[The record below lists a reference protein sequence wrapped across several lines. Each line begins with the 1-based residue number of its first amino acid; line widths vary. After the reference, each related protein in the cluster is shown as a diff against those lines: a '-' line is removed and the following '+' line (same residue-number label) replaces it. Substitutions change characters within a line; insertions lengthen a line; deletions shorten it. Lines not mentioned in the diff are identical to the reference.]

1 MQRTHSRISFS
12 RGGIHPPE
20 HKELCDPSLY
30 RIIPNPDEII
40 VPLNQHLGPQ
50 SKCIVDARAELTAF
64 QKIGDTSGFVSVP
77 VHTPFAGKVKS
88 ISRRTFLGVMGEA
101 VQITVNSDNTE
112 IPDFEKD
119 PPAPDIN
126 SLTPKDIIDA
136 AKEGGLVG
144 MGGATFP
151 THVKL
156 SPPADTKVDTLILNG
171 AECEPYLTAD
181 DCLMQNHPQQVVYGA
196 LLMVKAIGAEKGII
210 ALEDNKPLAAQ
221 RLQEVASK
229 FSNISVVVCKTQ
241 YPQGSEKQLV
251 DAVMHRVIPLGK
263 LPANVGVVIQ
273 NVSTAAALYEMI
285 QYKRPLIRRLVT
297 VSGGA
302 VKHPQNVLAPIG
314 ISGKALLD
322 FCGGA
327 SSEISAIV
335 YGGPMMGKTT
345 NRIESPVTKGTSGI
359 LYLTKKEVHT
369 YTERE
374 CLRCGSCTRACP
386 MGLVPNDIMNSMK
399 FGYYDRIE
407 DATACI
413 ECGTCVY
420 VCPAH
425 KRLTQWCRLAKYE
438 LRRLAVKK

>member
-1 MQRTHSRISFS
+1 MHRTHSKITFS
-12 RGGIHPPE
+12 RGGVHPPE
-20 HKELCDPSLY
+20 HKEICDASIY
-30 RIIPNPDEII
+30 RIVPTPSEII
-40 VPLNQHLGPQ
+40 VQLNQHLGPQ
-50 SKCIVDARAELTAF
+50 SKVAVDVRAEVTAF
-64 QKIGDTSGFVSVP
+64 QKIADTSGFVSVP

-88 ISRRTFLGVMGEA
+88 ISKRPYLGLIGDA
-101 VQITVNSDNTE
+101 VQITVNPEQPD
-112 IPDFEKD
+112 IPDYEKN
-119 PPAPDIN
+119 PPAPDVN
-126 SLTPKDIIDA
+126 SLSKEDIIKA

-151 THVKL
+151 THIKL
-156 SPPADTKVDTLILNG
+156 SPPPDTKVDTLILNG

-181 DCLMQNHPQQVVYGA
+181 DCLMQNHPEQIVYGA
-196 LLMVKAIGAEKGII
+196 LLMIKAVGAEKGYI

-221 RLQEVASK
+221 RLQEVAAK
-229 FSNISVVVCKTQ
+229 FPNLSVVVCKTQ

-251 DAVMHRVIPLGK
+251 DSVLHRVIPLGK
-263 LPANVGVVIQ
+263 LPAHVGVVIQ

-285 QYKRPLIRRLVT
+285 QFNRPLVRRLVT
-297 VSGGA
+297 VSGSA
-302 VKHPQNVLAPIG
+302 VKYPQNVLAPVG

-327 SSEISAIV
+327 SSDIAAIV

-345 NRIESPVTKGTSGI
+345 NRIETPVTKGTSGI
-359 LYLTKKEVHT
+359 LYLTKQEVHT

-386 MGLVPNDIMNSMK
+386 MGLVPNDVMNNMK
-399 FGYYDRIE
+399 FGFYDKID
-407 DATACI
+407 DAMACI

-438 LRRLAVKK
+438 LRRMAAKK